1 VTGPDGNATYGYDPV
16 GNRTSKVA
24 GATTSY
30 TYDRADGILT
40 AGATSF
46 SVNANGN
53 TTAKGADTF
62 IYDQPNRL
70 KTATVS
76 GTAETYAYD
85 GDGTRFSRQIGSG
98 SPIRYVSDVN
108 RGLPVAV
115 DDGTRKYVY
124 GLGLAYAVNGSSLEV
139 YHTDRLGS
147 IRALTDATGSVS
159 ATYRTDEWGTVTA
172 QTGSSTQPFGFTG
185 EPRDAT
191 GLTYLR
197 ARYYDP
203 ALGRFL
209 SRDPWPGTPSSCQ
222 TLNRYVYGGNNPAT
236 FGDPSGLKSQVLG
249 GGGIDLSGVLP
260 CDPIQTAVGVVGVVV
275 GGYAVAEGLVSIFVT
290 GGLAAP
296 FGGVSVAAGVYAVGW
311 GLNEFRESYQCRP
324 QGLPQ

>member
-1 VTGPDGNATYGYDPV
+1 MTGPDGNATYGYDPV

-236 FGDPSGLKSQVLG
+236 FGDERPEVAG
-249 GGGIDLSGVLP
+249 
-260 CDPIQTAVGVVGVVV
+260 V
-275 GGYAVAEGLVSIFVT
+275 GGRWHRLVGRSSMRPNPDSRGRGRRGSRRLRSRRGSRLHLRDRWS
-290 GGLAAP
+290 GGAIWW
-296 FGGVSVAAGVYAVGW
+296 SQRRRRRIRRRVGI
-311 GLNEFRESYQCRP
+311 E
-324 QGLPQ
+324 